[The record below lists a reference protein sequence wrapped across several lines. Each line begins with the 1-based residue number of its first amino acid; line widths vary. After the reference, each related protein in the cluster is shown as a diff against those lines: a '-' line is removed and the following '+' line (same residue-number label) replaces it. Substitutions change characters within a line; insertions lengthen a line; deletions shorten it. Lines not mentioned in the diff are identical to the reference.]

1 MENKGH
7 TEEGEP
13 GEEGSG
19 AEMEQRQQQNDEVK
33 RDGVGF
39 TPPAIKHQSGA
50 VFTHI
55 VLEST
60 VSRLDMDISLVKETR
75 ETHTVILNTLKAHEM
90 QLQQLK

>member
-1 MENKGH
+1 MEDTDHNTSCPFIPLSVENKGH

-60 VSRLDMDISLVKETR
+60 VPVWIWTY
-75 ETHTVILNTLKAHEM
+75 H
-90 QLQQLK
+90 